1 VIGGVR
7 LLEFLRTHADLPATS
22 LLDPLVNLIQDF
34 SPGEQADD
42 ITLVVA
48 RCRA

>member
-7 LLEFLRTHADLPATS
+7 LLEFLRTHTDLPATS
-22 LLDPLVNLIQDF
+22 LLDPLVKSIQDF

-48 RCRA
+48 RYRA

>member
-1 VIGGVR
+1 MIGEVR
-7 LLEFLRTHADLPATS
+7 LTDFLRVHTRLPATS
-22 LLDPLVNLIQDF
+22 LLDPLVKLIQNF
-34 SPGEQADD
+34 SLGEQADD